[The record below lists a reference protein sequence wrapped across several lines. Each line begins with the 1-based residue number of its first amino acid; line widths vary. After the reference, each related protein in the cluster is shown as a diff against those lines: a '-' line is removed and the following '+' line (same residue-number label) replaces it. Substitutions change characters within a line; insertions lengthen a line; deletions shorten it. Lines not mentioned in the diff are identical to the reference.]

1 MLGLE
6 KDSVKLAPHDERWH
20 QLFDEEKARIEN
32 AVGKHII
39 AVEHL
44 GSTSVC
50 GISAKPILD
59 IGVAIENFSD
69 GERLVAPLENLG
81 YIFRGE
87 NGIPGRHYFVKGA
100 PRRTHH
106 LHIVELKS
114 DLWKN
119 HLLFRDYLRE
129 NPAAAKEYENLKKSL
144 AEKHA
149 ENRGQYTTGKSA
161 FIEKVLQTAGIFN
174 N

>member
-32 AVGKHII
+32 AVGKHIL

-50 GISAKPILD
+50 GISAKPILN
-59 IGVAIENFSD
+59 IGAAIENFSD

-87 NGIPGRHYFVKGA
+87 NGIAGRHYFVKGDAA
-100 PRRTHH
+100 PHTSSAYRRSQKRFM
-106 LHIVELKS
+106 EKS
-114 DLWKN
+114 
-119 HLLFRDYLRE
+119 
-129 NPAAAKEYENLKKSL
+129 
-144 AEKHA
+144 
-149 ENRGQYTTGKSA
+149 SA
-161 FIEKVLQTAGIFN
+161 FPRLSARESG
-174 N
+174 

>member
-1 MLGLE
+1 MRRR
-6 KDSVKLAPHDERWH
+6 KS
-20 QLFDEEKARIEN
+20 
-32 AVGKHII
+32 VGKHII

-44 GSTSVC
+44 GSTSIC

-59 IGVAIENFSD
+59 IGAAIENFSD

-87 NGIPGRHYFVKGA
+87 NGIPGRHYFVKGE

-106 LHIVELKS
+106 LHIVEAKS
-114 DLWKN
+114 DFWKG
-119 HLLFRDYLRE
+119 HRLFRDYLRE

-144 AEKHA
+144 AETHA
-149 ENRGQYTTGKSA
+149 EDRRQYTAGKAA
-161 FIEKVLQTAGIFN
+161 FIERCSASRRIFQILILSQK
-174 N
+174 